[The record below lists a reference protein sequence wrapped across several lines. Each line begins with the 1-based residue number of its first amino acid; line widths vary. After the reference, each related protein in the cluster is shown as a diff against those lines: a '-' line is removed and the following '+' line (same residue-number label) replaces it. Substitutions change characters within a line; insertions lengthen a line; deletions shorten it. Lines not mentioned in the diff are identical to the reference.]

1 MQQPVDLLDAEEDR
15 LAHGRQWLGLAVAE
29 PIASTGRSDQCTA
42 SRFTSEATASIAE
55 PTSEASTVPEPV
67 ANQAMSTAAVVT
79 EA

>member
-1 MQQPVDLLDAEEDR
+1 M
-15 LAHGRQWLGLAVAE
+15 AE
-29 PIASTGRSDQCTA
+29 PIASIGRSDQCTA

-55 PTSEASTVPEPV
+55 PASEASTVPEPV